1 MATWNDIQAHMRKT
15 YPLQED
21 EPEVMRVVLTYEDD
35 RSQKVTVRQ
44 FESFGRAM
52 VEIKSAFALRESV
65 DPTLVLEENS
75 KLPLATIA
83 LSGNVYLV
91 VYNALMDSLTTDD
104 LDFLLLRVAG
114 VADTLEEK
122 YVQTDFF

>member
-1 MATWNDIQAHMRKT
+1 MTTWADIQEHMRRT

-21 EPEVMRVVLTYEDD
+21 EPEVMRFVWTYEDD
-35 RSQKVTVRQ
+35 RSQKVTVRRFMA
-44 FESFGRAM
+44 FEREM
-52 VEIKSAFALRESV
+52 VEVKSAFAPRESV
-65 DPTLVLEENS
+65 DPTIVLEENS

-91 VYNALMDSLTTDD
+91 VYNALMQSLTLED
-104 LDFLLLRVAG
+104 LDFLLIRVAG

-122 YVQTDFF
+122 YVKTDFF